1 MPRGSRR
8 EEEQEWTG
16 GEPGSWTSHRGR
28 KPASVEDAASKLEDA
43 EESGKKEPGV
53 WEQAGNRLHSERS
66 FKEMFSSRWNE
77 KQWQVNIVV
86 S

>member
-16 GEPGSWTSHRGR
+16 GEPGSWSSHRR

-53 WEQAGNRLHSERS
+53 WEQAGNGLHSERS
-66 FKEMFSSRWNE
+66 FRKMFSSRWNE

>member
-1 MPRGSRR
+1 M
-8 EEEQEWTG
+8 
-16 GEPGSWTSHRGR
+16 
-28 KPASVEDAASKLEDA
+28 EDAASKLEDA

-53 WEQAGNRLHSERS
+53 WEQAGNGLHSERS
-66 FKEMFSSRWNE
+66 FRKMFSSRWNE